1 MLTIDGSQGEGG
13 GQILRTSVALSMVT
27 GTPLTIDRIRAG
39 RKKPGLMRQH
49 LTAVLAAAEVAQAG
63 VEGAELGSS
72 RLVFQPGTTR
82 PGEYHFNVGTAGS
95 TTLVL
100 QTVLPALLTA
110 DGPSTIVLEGGT
122 HNPFAPP
129 FDFLAKAFLPIVNRM
144 GPAVVATLE
153 RPGFYPGGG
162 GRLRVTVNP
171 SLRLARL
178 DLLERGAI
186 RRRRA
191 SAVVAKLPRH
201 IAERELEV
209 VRHRLGLDHTELRI
223 LEVSGAR
230 SPGNVVLIEVES
242 EHVTEVFVG
251 FGARGIKA
259 EVVAGRA
266 VDPVDRYVAADV
278 PVGVYLADQLLLPLV
293 LAGGGSFRTMPL
305 SAHAETNIEV
315 IKRFCDVDVTVR
327 PAGPHAVQVSIR

>member
-49 LTAVLAAAEVAQAG
+49 LTAVLAAAAVGQAS

-72 RLVFQPGTTR
+72 RLVFQPGAIR

-144 GPAVVATLE
+144 GPAVIATLE

-162 GRLRVTVNP
+162 GKLRVTVNP

-178 DLLERGAI
+178 DLLDRGAI
-186 RRRRA
+186 RRRCA

-201 IAERELEV
+201 VAERELEV
-209 VRHRLGLDHTELRI
+209 VRQRLGLDLTELNI
-223 LEVSGAR
+223 LEISGTR

-251 FGARGIKA
+251 FGARGVKA
-259 EVVAGRA
+259 EAVAA
-266 VDPVDRYVAADV
+266 QAADQVDCYVAADV
-278 PVGVYLADQLLLPLV
+278 PVGVHLADQLLLPLV

-327 PAGPHAVQVSIR
+327 PAGSRAIQVSVR